1 MLIWDITKFV
11 RRTGGKVYLKP
22 AAGLTDGHLI
32 DYSEKEDLIR
42 IEWKD
47 GNKGW
52 YAISNFF
59 HGYPVR
65 KGRLIGLMV
74 GSRII
79 VYEVGDIVPKKLG
92 NRNYVYAE
100 LIGPLGSRRVSWPD
114 DRPFER
120 LNHGLE
126 SIKQINTD
134 LPF

>member
-1 MLIWDITKFV
+1 
-11 RRTGGKVYLKP
+11 
-22 AAGLTDGHLI
+22 
-32 DYSEKEDLIR
+32 
-42 IEWKD
+42 
-47 GNKGW
+47 
-52 YAISNFF
+52 
-59 HGYPVR
+59 
-65 KGRLIGLMV
+65 MV
-74 GSRII
+74 GSRIT

-100 LIGPLGSRRVSWPD
+100 LIGPLGSRRLSWPH